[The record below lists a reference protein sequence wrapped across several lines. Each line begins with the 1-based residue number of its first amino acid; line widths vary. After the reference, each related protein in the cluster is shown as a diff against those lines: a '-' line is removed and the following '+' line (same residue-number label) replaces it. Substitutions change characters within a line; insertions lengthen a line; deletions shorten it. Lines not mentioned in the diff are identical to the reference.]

1 MMPLHGSDGPFA
13 RLVFAVLLIAG
24 YVFLAMS
31 FDALLF
37 SSPF

>member
-1 MMPLHGSDGPFA
+1 MPLQGSDGPFA
-13 RLVFAVLLIAG
+13 RLVFAVSLIAG
-24 YVFLAMS
+24 YILLGMA